1 LRTFW
6 LSVALTLICGAN
18 AVAQMNSPKE
28 VAHMT
33 LSEASPA
40 VTVARAHVE
49 AWSHHDWDK
58 AKASLARDVHVIALT
73 TQPVM
78 APTDLTGAENY
89 MEGLKKFAG
98 AVVPGSARVT
108 ASIGDDRNALLF
120 VTVKAAF
127 GPGGAI
133 VTLPAARLYLLD
145 ESGKIKVEQVVFFV
159 APQ

>member
-1 LRTFW
+1 MRMFW
-6 LSVALTLICGAN
+6 LPTAITMVCGAY
-18 AVAQMNSPKE
+18 AVAQTSSAKE
-28 VAHMT
+28 VSHVP
-33 LSEASPA
+33 LREASPA
-40 VTVARAHVE
+40 VAVARAHVE

-58 AKASLARDVHVIALT
+58 ARVILAPDVHVIALT

-78 APTDLTGAENY
+78 APTDLTGADNY

-108 ASIGDDRNALLF
+108 ASIGDDRNALLML
-120 VTVKAAF
+120 TVKAAL

-145 ESGKIKVEQVVFFV
+145 ENRKIKVEQVIFFV
-159 APQ
+159 TQQ